1 VLSSLTS
8 KAAPAVQCVA
18 AGRLSLT
25 RHEARLPYLQVGEQA
40 LIQRERAIF
49 SDEHTWFR
57 DSVSTFIER
66 EITPRESDIRE
77 GRQIP
82 RDIWTVAGASG
93 FLGLGVA
100 ERYGGSGTADFRF
113 NAVLQE
119 ELAAAGMAYASC
131 IGIHTDVVAPYLTEL
146 TTDDQRERWLP
157 GFCDGSRVT
166 AIAMTEPEAG
176 SDLAALR
183 TRAERRDGGWALTGS
198 KTFITNGLSADLVI
212 VAARTDRGPASQGIT
227 LFVVERDMPG
237 FVRGRKLEKIG
248 QHQADTAELFFEDV
262 FVPDENVLGRVGRG
276 FVHMMERL
284 PQERLSAACANI
296 AHAAAALRRTL
307 EYVRDRRAFGR
318 PIGTFQAN
326 RFALAE
332 MTTLIDVT
340 RAYVDQ
346 CLMAHVDGGLSDVDA
361 AKAKWW
367 TADVQNSVIDQCVQ
381 LFGGYGYMSE
391 YDVARAWADA
401 RVTRIWAGSNEIM
414 KEVIGRSLG
423 LAHEP
428 R

>member
-1 VLSSLTS
+1 
-8 KAAPAVQCVA
+8 
-18 AGRLSLT
+18 
-25 RHEARLPYLQVGEQA
+25 VGEQA
-40 LIQRERAIF
+40 LTQAERAIF

-57 DSVSTFIER
+57 DSVATFIER
-66 EITPRESDIRE
+66 EIAPRESDIRE
-77 GRQIP
+77 HRQIP
-82 RDIWTVAGASG
+82 RDVWNAAGAGG
-93 FLGLGVA
+93 FLGLGIA
-100 ERYGGSGTADFRF
+100 EHYGGSGTTDFRF

-119 ELAAAGMAYASC
+119 ELARAGMAYASC

-146 TTDDQRERWLP
+146 TTHDQRERWLP
-157 GFCDGSRVT
+157 GFCDGTRVT

-183 TRAERRDGGWALTGS
+183 TRAARHDGGWVLSGS
-198 KTFITNGLSADLVI
+198 KTFITNGLAADLVI
-212 VAARTDRGPASQGIT
+212 VAARTDPGPASHGIT
-227 LFVVERDMPG
+227 LLAVERDMPG
-237 FVRGRKLEKIG
+237 FLRGRKLEKIG
-248 QHQADTAELFFEDV
+248 QHQADTAELFFEEV
-262 FVPDENVLGRVGRG
+262 LVPDENVLGQVGRG

-296 AHAAAALRRTL
+296 AHAAAAMSRTL
-307 EYVRDRRAFGR
+307 QYVRERRAFGR

-326 RFALAE
+326 RFVLAE

-340 RAYVDQ
+340 RAFVDQ
-346 CLMAHVDGGLSDVDA
+346 CLMAHVNGRLSDVDA

-367 TADVQNSVIDQCVQ
+367 TADVQNTVIDRCVQ
-381 LFGGYGYMSE
+381 LFGGYGYMAE

-423 LAHEP
+423 LADEA

>member
-1 VLSSLTS
+1 MA
-8 KAAPAVQCVA
+8 K
-18 AGRLSLT
+18 
-25 RHEARLPYLQVGEQA
+25 QA
-40 LIQRERAIF
+40 LIQRERSIF

-57 DSVSTFIER
+57 DSAATFVAR
-66 EITPRESDIRE
+66 EIAAREPDIRE
-77 GRQIP
+77 HRRIP
-82 RDIWTVAGASG
+82 REVWTAAGAGG

-100 ERYGGSGTADFRF
+100 ERYGGSGTTDFRF

-131 IGIHTDVVAPYLTEL
+131 LGIHTDVVAPYLTEL
-146 TTDDQRERWLP
+146 TTADQRERWLP

-176 SDLAALR
+176 SDLAAMR
-183 TRAERRDGGWALTGS
+183 TRAARREGGWLLSGA
-198 KTFITNGLSADLVI
+198 KTFITNGLAADLVI
-212 VAARTDRGPASQGIT
+212 VAARTDRGSASQGIT
-227 LFVVERDMPG
+227 LFAVERDMPG
-237 FVRGRKLEKIG
+237 FVRGRKLDKIG

-262 FVPDENVLGRVGRG
+262 FVPDENVLGQIGRG

-296 AHAAAALRRTL
+296 AHAAAALSRTL
-307 EYVRDRRAFGR
+307 EYVRERRAFGR
-318 PIGTFQAN
+318 RIGTFQAN

-332 MTTLIDVT
+332 MATLIDVT

-346 CLMAHVDGGLSDVDA
+346 CLMAHVEDRLSAVDA

-367 TADVQNSVIDQCVQ
+367 TADAQNAVLDRCVQ
-381 LFGGYGYMSE
+381 LFGGYGYMAE
-391 YDVARAWADA
+391 YDVARSWADA

-414 KEVIGRSLG
+414 KEVIGRALG
-423 LAHEP
+423 LAEEP

>member
-1 VLSSLTS
+1 VN
-8 KAAPAVQCVA
+8 
-18 AGRLSLT
+18 
-25 RHEARLPYLQVGEQA
+25 EQA
-40 LIQRERAIF
+40 LTQGARAIF
-49 SDEHTWFR
+49 CDEHTWFR
-57 DSVSTFIER
+57 DSVDAFIER
-66 EITPRESDIRE
+66 EITPREADIRE
-77 GRQIP
+77 RRQIP
-82 RDIWTVAGASG
+82 RDVWTAAGAG
-93 FLGLGVA
+93 GLLGLGIA
-100 ERYGGSGTADFRF
+100 EEYGGSGTADFRF

-131 IGIHTDVVAPYLTEL
+131 FGIHTDIVAPYLTEL
-146 TTDDQRERWLP
+146 TTPDQRERWLP
-157 GFCDGSRVT
+157 GFCDGTRVT

-183 TRAERRDGGWALTGS
+183 TSAARHDGGWVLSGS

-212 VAARTDRGPASQGIT
+212 VAARTARGSASRGIT
-227 LFVVERDMPG
+227 LFAVERDMPG

-248 QHQADTAELFFEDV
+248 QHQSDTAELYFEDV
-262 FVPDENVLGRVGRG
+262 SVPDENVLGEVGRG

-296 AHAAAALRRTL
+296 AHAAAAVSRTL
-307 EYVRDRRAFGR
+307 EYVRERRAFGR

-346 CLMAHVDGGLSDVDA
+346 CLMAHVNGGLSAVDA
-361 AKAKWW
+361 AKVKWW
-367 TADVQNSVIDQCVQ
+367 TADVQNTVIDRCVQ
-381 LFGGYGYMSE
+381 LFGGYGYMAE

-401 RVTRIWAGSNEIM
+401 RVTKIWAGSNEIM
-414 KEVIGRSLG
+414 KEMIGRSLG
-423 LAHEP
+423 LADEP

>member
-1 VLSSLTS
+1 VN
-8 KAAPAVQCVA
+8 K
-18 AGRLSLT
+18 
-25 RHEARLPYLQVGEQA
+25 QA

-57 DSVSTFIER
+57 DSVATFVER
-66 EITPRESDIRE
+66 EITPRELEIRE
-77 GRQIP
+77 QRLIP
-82 RDIWTVAGASG
+82 RDVWTAAGASG
-93 FLGLGVA
+93 FLGLGIA
-100 ERYGGSGTADFRF
+100 EQYGGSGTADFRF

-146 TTDDQRERWLP
+146 TTHDQRERWLP

-166 AIAMTEPEAG
+166 AMAMTEPEAG

-183 TRAERRDGGWALTGS
+183 TRAARHDDGWLLSGS
-198 KTFITNGLSADLVI
+198 KTFITNGLAADLVI

-227 LFVVERDMPG
+227 LFAVERDMPG
-237 FVRGRKLEKIG
+237 FVRGRKLQKIG

-262 FVPDENVLGRVGRG
+262 FVPDANVLGQVGRG

-296 AHAAAALRRTL
+296 AHAAAAVSRTL
-307 EYVRDRRAFGR
+307 DYVRERRAFGR

-332 MTTLIDVT
+332 MATLIDVT

-346 CLMAHVDGGLSDVDA
+346 CLMAHLNSTLSAVDA

-367 TADVQNSVIDQCVQ
+367 TADVQNAVIDRCVQ
-381 LFGGYGYMSE
+381 LFGGYGYMTE
-391 YDVARAWADA
+391 YDVARSWADA

-414 KEVIGRSLG
+414 KEVIGRALG
-423 LAHEP
+423 LADEP
-428 R
+428 G

>member
-1 VLSSLTS
+1 VS
-8 KAAPAVQCVA
+8 K
-18 AGRLSLT
+18 
-25 RHEARLPYLQVGEQA
+25 QA
-40 LIQRERAIF
+40 LSQRERSIF

-57 DSVSTFIER
+57 DAVATFIER

-77 GRQIP
+77 HRRIP
-82 RDIWTVAGASG
+82 REVWTTAAASG

-100 ERYGGSGTADFRF
+100 EQYGGSGTSDFRF

-119 ELAAAGMAYASC
+119 ELAAAGLAYASC

-146 TTDDQRERWLP
+146 TTPDQRERWLP

-166 AIAMTEPEAG
+166 ALAMTEPEAG
-176 SDLAALR
+176 SDLAGLR
-183 TRAERRDGGWALTGS
+183 TRAERHDGGWILSGS
-198 KTFITNGLSADLVI
+198 KTFITNGLAADLVI
-212 VAARTDRGPASQGIT
+212 VAARTDRGSGSHGIT
-227 LFVVERDMPG
+227 LFAVERDMPG

-262 FVPDENVLGRVGRG
+262 FVPDENVVGQVGRG

-296 AHAAAALRRTL
+296 AHAAAAVSRTL
-307 EYVRDRRAFGR
+307 PYVRERRAFGR
-318 PIGTFQAN
+318 AIGSFQAN

-332 MTTLIDVT
+332 MTTAIDVT

-346 CLMAHVDGGLSDVDA
+346 CLMAHVNGRLSAVDA

-367 TADVQNSVIDQCVQ
+367 TADVQNTVIDQCVQ
-381 LFGGYGYMSE
+381 LFGGYGYMTE
-391 YDVARAWADA
+391 YDVARSWADA

-423 LAHEP
+423 LADEP

>member
-1 VLSSLTS
+1 VN
-8 KAAPAVQCVA
+8 K
-18 AGRLSLT
+18 
-25 RHEARLPYLQVGEQA
+25 QA
-40 LIQRERAIF
+40 LIQHGRAIF

-57 DSVSTFIER
+57 DSVATFVAR
-66 EITPRESDIRE
+66 EITAREQDIRE
-77 GRQIP
+77 HRRIP
-82 RDIWTVAGASG
+82 RDVWAAAGASG

-100 ERYGGSGTADFRF
+100 EQYGGSGIADFRF

-131 IGIHTDVVAPYLTEL
+131 IGIHTDVVAPYLIEL
-146 TTDDQRERWLP
+146 TTHDQRERWLP

-166 AIAMTEPEAG
+166 AIAMTEPGTG

-183 TRAERRDGGWALTGS
+183 SRAARQDGGWVLSGS
-198 KTFITNGLSADLVI
+198 KTFVTNGLAADLVI
-212 VAARTDRGPASQGIT
+212 VAARTDGGPASHGIT
-227 LFVVERDMPG
+227 LFAVERDMPG

-248 QHQADTAELFFEDV
+248 QHEADTAELFFEDV
-262 FVPDENVLGRVGRG
+262 FVPDENVLGQVGRG
-276 FVHMMERL
+276 FVHMMQRL

-307 EYVRDRRAFGR
+307 EYVRERRAFGR

-346 CLMAHVDGGLSDVDA
+346 CLMAHVNGRVSAVDA

-381 LFGGYGYMSE
+381 LFGGYGYMTE
-391 YDVARAWADA
+391 YDVARSWADA

-423 LAHEP
+423 LADEP

>member
-1 VLSSLTS
+1 VS
-8 KAAPAVQCVA
+8 K
-18 AGRLSLT
+18 
-25 RHEARLPYLQVGEQA
+25 QA
-40 LIQRERAIF
+40 LSQRERPIF

-57 DSVSTFIER
+57 DAVATFIER

-77 GRQIP
+77 HRRIP
-82 RDIWTVAGASG
+82 REVWTAAGASG
-93 FLGLGVA
+93 FLGLGIA
-100 ERYGGSGTADFRF
+100 EQHGGSGTSDFRF

-119 ELAAAGMAYASC
+119 ELAAAGLAYASC
-131 IGIHTDVVAPYLTEL
+131 IGIHTDVVAPYLSEL
-146 TTDDQRERWLP
+146 STPDQRERWLP
-157 GFCDGSRVT
+157 GFSDGSRVT
-166 AIAMTEPEAG
+166 ALAMTEPEAG

-183 TRAERRDGGWALTGS
+183 TRAARHDGGWSLSGS
-198 KTFITNGLSADLVI
+198 KTFITNGLAADLVI
-212 VAARTDRGPASQGIT
+212 VAARTDRGSASQGIT
-227 LFVVERDMPG
+227 LFAVEGDMPG
-237 FVRGRKLEKIG
+237 FARGRKLEKIG

-262 FVPDENVLGRVGRG
+262 FVPDENVLGQVGRG

-296 AHAAAALRRTL
+296 AHAAAAVSRTL
-307 EYVRDRRAFGR
+307 QYVRERRAFGR
-318 PIGTFQAN
+318 AIGTFQAN

-332 MTTLIDVT
+332 MTTAIDVT

-346 CLMAHVDGGLSDVDA
+346 CLMAHVNGRLSAVDA

-367 TADVQNSVIDQCVQ
+367 TADVQNTVIDQCVQ
-381 LFGGYGYMSE
+381 LFGGYGYMTE
-391 YDVARAWADA
+391 YDVARSWADA

-423 LAHEP
+423 LADEP

>member
-1 VLSSLTS
+1 VN
-8 KAAPAVQCVA
+8 K
-18 AGRLSLT
+18 
-25 RHEARLPYLQVGEQA
+25 QA
-40 LIQRERAIF
+40 LIQRARAIF

-57 DSVSTFIER
+57 DSVATFVER
-66 EITPRESDIRE
+66 EITPRQVVIRE
-77 GRQIP
+77 QRRIP
-82 RDIWTVAGASG
+82 RDVWTAAGASG
-93 FLGLGVA
+93 FLGLGIA
-100 ERYGGSGTADFRF
+100 EQYGGSGTADFRF

-131 IGIHTDVVAPYLTEL
+131 LGIHTDVVAPYLTEL
-146 TTDDQRERWLP
+146 TTRDQRERWLP

-166 AIAMTEPEAG
+166 AMAMTEPEAG

-183 TRAERRDGGWALTGS
+183 TRAARHDDGWVLSGS
-198 KTFITNGLSADLVI
+198 KTFITNGLAADLVI
-212 VAARTDRGPASQGIT
+212 VAARTDRGPASQAIT
-227 LFVVERDMPG
+227 LFAVERDMPG

-248 QHQADTAELFFEDV
+248 QHEADTAELFFEDV
-262 FVPDENVLGRVGRG
+262 FVPDENVLGQVGRG

-296 AHAAAALRRTL
+296 AHAAAAVSRTL
-307 EYVRDRRAFGR
+307 EYVRERRAFGR

-332 MTTLIDVT
+332 MATLIDVT

-346 CLMAHVDGGLSDVDA
+346 CLMDHVNGTLSAVDA

-367 TADVQNSVIDQCVQ
+367 TADVQNAVIDRCVQ

-414 KEVIGRSLG
+414 KEVIGRALG
-423 LAHEP
+423 LADEP
-428 R
+428 G

>member
-1 VLSSLTS
+1 MITIF
-8 KAAPAVQCVA
+8 K
-18 AGRLSLT
+18 
-25 RHEARLPYLQVGEQA
+25 VGEQA

-49 SDEHTWFR
+49 SDEHAWFR
-57 DSVSTFIER
+57 DSVVTFIAR
-66 EITPRESDIRE
+66 EIAPREADIRE
-77 GRQIP
+77 QRRIP
-82 RDIWTVAGASG
+82 RDVWKAAGAGG
-93 FLGLGVA
+93 FLGLGIA
-100 ERYGGSGTADFRF
+100 EEYGGSGTADFRF

-119 ELAAAGMAYASC
+119 ELAATGMAFASC
-131 IGIHTDVVAPYLTEL
+131 IGIHTDIVAPYLTEL
-146 TTDDQRERWLP
+146 TTHDQRERWLP

-183 TRAERRDGGWALTGS
+183 THAVRHDGVWVLSGS
-198 KTFITNGLSADLVI
+198 KAFVTNGLAADLVI
-212 VAARTDRGPASQGIT
+212 VAARTDQGPASRGIT
-227 LFVVERDMPG
+227 LFAVERDMPG
-237 FVRGRKLEKIG
+237 FVRGRKLNKIG
-248 QHQADTAELFFEDV
+248 QHEADTAELFFEDV
-262 FVPDENVLGRVGRG
+262 VVPDDNVVGQVGRG

-296 AHAAAALRRTL
+296 AHAAAAVSRTL
-307 EYVRDRRAFGR
+307 EYVRERTAFGR

-332 MTTLIDVT
+332 MTTLVDVT

-346 CLMAHVDGGLSDVDA
+346 CLMAHVNGGLPAVDA

-367 TADVQNSVIDQCVQ
+367 TADVQNTVIDRCVQ
-381 LFGGYGYMSE
+381 LFGGYGYMTE

-401 RVTRIWAGSNEIM
+401 RVTKIWAGSNEIM
-414 KEVIGRSLG
+414 KEMIGRSLG
-423 LAHEP
+423 LADKP

>member
-1 VLSSLTS
+1 MA
-8 KAAPAVQCVA
+8 K
-18 AGRLSLT
+18 
-25 RHEARLPYLQVGEQA
+25 QA
-40 LIQRERAIF
+40 LTQREREIF

-57 DSVSTFIER
+57 DSVATFVER
-66 EITPRESDIRE
+66 EIAPREPDIRE
-77 GRQIP
+77 NRRIP
-82 RDIWTVAGASG
+82 RDVWTAAGAGG
-93 FLGLGVA
+93 FLGLGIA
-100 ERYGGSGTADFRF
+100 EHYGGSGAGDFRF

-183 TRAERRDGGWALTGS
+183 TRAARHDGGWVLSGS
-198 KTFITNGLSADLVI
+198 KTFVTNGHAADLVI
-212 VAARTDRGPASQGIT
+212 VAARTNRGSASQGIT
-227 LFVVERDMPG
+227 LFTVERDMPG

-248 QHQADTAELFFEDV
+248 QHEADTAELFFEDV
-262 FVPDENVLGRVGRG
+262 FVPDENVLGQVGRG

-296 AHAAAALRRTL
+296 AHAAAAVSRTL
-307 EYVRDRRAFGR
+307 AYVRERRAFGR

-326 RFALAE
+326 RFAVAE
-332 MTTLIDVT
+332 MTTLVDVT

-346 CLMAHVDGGLSDVDA
+346 CLMAHVNGRLAAVDA

-367 TADVQNSVIDQCVQ
+367 TADVQNRVIDQCVQ
-381 LFGGYGYMSE
+381 LFGGYGYMTE
-391 YDVARAWADA
+391 YDVARSWADA

-414 KEVIGRSLG
+414 KEMIGRSLG
-423 LAHEP
+423 LADEP